1 MPFIN
6 PYQYGG
12 GGVKFNVH
20 AVHELPTSAKSDDI
34 YLVFAEG
41 TPLPDVSNIKTVA
54 LFAKFD
60 STLGNIYPD
69 NTVVLFAYDGAFGTA
84 TMTVDTKGLKVDMP
98 IATGASVVNLNGLQV
113 ECDVAV
119 YLDGQWTRASYY
131 KLPLAVTEE
140 IDLTSIFGNH
150 TATNL
155 VYFLSITDQCITE
168 SKGGVYGDVINLA
181 VLLGTFNATN
191 LINELGLT
199 EAATASTNE
208 DVIPII

>member
-6 PYQYGG
+6 PYQYG

-41 TPLPDVSNIKTVA
+41 TPLPDVSDIRTVA

-69 NTVVLFAYDGAFGTA
+69 NTAVLFAYDGEFGTA

-131 KLPLAVTEE
+131 KLPLGITELL
-140 IDLTSIFGNH
+140 DFATFFGSHIAPDIMAKLSLEESFGTHIGVNSYTDTFNIATFFGTH
-150 TATNL
+150 TAPDIISGLN
-155 VYFLSITDQCITE
+155 
-168 SKGGVYGDVINLA
+168 
-181 VLLGTFNATN
+181 
-191 LINELGLT
+191 LT
-199 EAATASTNE
+199 ETATYSTGGE
-208 DVIPII
+208 PIPIN

>member
-1 MPFIN
+1 MAFQQLYTTEP
-6 PYQYGG
+6 
-12 GGVKFNVH
+12 GVKFNVH

-41 TPLPDVSNIKTVA
+41 TTLPDVSDIKTVA

-84 TMTVDTKGLKVDMP
+84 TMTVDVKGLKVDMP

-119 YLDGQWTRASYY
+119 YLDRQWTRASYY
-131 KLPLAVTEE
+131 KLPLGVTEKLISWGNIE
-140 IDLTSIFGNH
+140 DVDNLKAWNNLGLSDNLDTSTGANKF
-150 TATNL
+150 
-155 VYFLSITDQCITE
+155 
-168 SKGGVYGDVINLA
+168 GDVVIVWGA
-181 VLLGTFNATN
+181 
-191 LINELGLT
+191 LT
-199 EAATASTNE
+199 EEEINNIHVWDTQDSGSYTKNSGGENE
-208 DVIPII
+208 F

>member
-6 PYQYGG
+6 PYQYG

-20 AVHELPTSAKSDDI
+20 AVHELPPSAKSDDI

-131 KLPLAVTEE
+131 KLPLGVTENL
-140 IDLTSIFGNH
+140 IDWGNIEDVDNLKAWNNLGLSDNFATSTGANKF
-150 TATNL
+150 
-155 VYFLSITDQCITE
+155 S
-168 SKGGVYGDVINLA
+168 DVLA
-181 VLLGTFNATN
+181 VWGV
-191 LINELGLT
+191 LT
-199 EAATASTNE
+199 EEEINNIHAWNIQDSGSYTKNSGGENE
-208 DVIPII
+208 F

>member
-6 PYQYGG
+6 PYQYG

-34 YLVFAEG
+34 YLVFAAG

-119 YLDGQWTRASYY
+119 YLDGQWTIANHY
-131 KLPLAVTEE
+131 KLPLAVTEKLISWGNIE
-140 IDLTSIFGNH
+140 DVDNLKAWGNLGLSDNFATSTG
-150 TATNL
+150 TNK
-155 VYFLSITDQCITE
+155 FS
-168 SKGGVYGDVINLA
+168 DVIA
-181 VLLGTFNATN
+181 VWGV
-191 LINELGLT
+191 LT
-199 EAATASTNE
+199 EEEINNIHAWDNVTDSGSLTKNE
-208 DVIPII
+208 EPTPF

>member
-12 GGVKFNVH
+12 GVKFNVH
-20 AVHELPTSAKSDDI
+20 AVRELPTSAKSDDI

-69 NTVVLFAYDGAFGTA
+69 NTVVLFAYDGEFGTA
-84 TMTVDTKGLKVDMP
+84 TMTVDIKGLKVDMP
-98 IATGASVVNLNGLQV
+98 IATGASVVNLNGFQV

-131 KLPLAVTEE
+131 KLPIGITEE

-181 VLLGTFNATN
+181 VLLGTFNAPN

-199 EAATASTNE
+199 EEATASTNE
-208 DVIPII
+208 DVIPIT

>member
-6 PYQYGG
+6 PYQYG

-20 AVHELPTSAKSDDI
+20 AVHELPPSAKSDDI

-84 TMTVDTKGLKVDMP
+84 TMTVDVKGLKVDMP
-98 IATGASVVNLNGLQV
+98 IATGASIVNLNGLQV

-131 KLPLAVTEE
+131 KLPFGVTEKL
-140 IDLTSIFGNH
+140 DFATFFGSHIAPDVMAKFRLEESFGTHIGVNSYTDTFNIATFFGTH
-150 TATNL
+150 TAPDII
-155 VYFLSITDQCITE
+155 S
-168 SKGGVYGDVINLA
+168 G
-181 VLLGTFNATN
+181 FN
-191 LINELGLT
+191 LT
-199 EAATASTNE
+199 ETATYSTGGE
-208 DVIPII
+208 PIPIT